1 MKGDIR
7 MGTRI
12 TGINGKGKLELLG
25 ERGLTILGTVGCFG
39 TYLVALTVGLRTFL
53 PITAA
58 FSVSL
63 VTLGAL
69 DYCFLLL
76 GHKIGAVSGG
86 TEAADRVVFISAGEL
101 DQAA

>member
-1 MKGDIR
+1 MGMGAGDSDR
-7 MGTRI
+7 KDRFV
-12 TGINGKGKLELLG
+12 LLG
-25 ERGLTILGTVGCFG
+25 ELGLTILGSVGCYG

>member
-1 MKGDIR
+1 MK
-7 MGTRI
+7 TEI
-12 TGINGKGKLELLG
+12 TAINRKGQLERLG

-58 FSVSL
+58 FGLSL

-69 DYCFLLL
+69 AYCFFLL
-76 GHKIGAVSGG
+76 GRKAGTVSGSAE
-86 TEAADRVVFISAGEL
+86 EADQVVFIRAGEL

>member
-1 MKGDIR
+1 MK
-7 MGTRI
+7 TEI
-12 TGINGKGKLELLG
+12 TAINGKDRLERLG
-25 ERGLTILGTVGCFG
+25 ERGLTILGTVGCYG

-58 FSVSL
+58 FGLSL

-69 DYCFLLL
+69 AYCFFLL
-76 GHKIGAVSGG
+76 GRKAGTVSGSAE
-86 TEAADRVVFISAGEL
+86 EADQVVFIRAGEL